1 MTLFVLQ
8 ISLGKCV
15 AYKCW
20 GPDELDCFWYYYIG
34 TVFKIL
40 KTIHSVSCRQTNRSS
55 LLKHCSTFFFDQK
68 CPTFCFHWLAYSK
81 IRIERLNCQNLRFS
95 QLYCHINYMLLYQI
109 VSCLTLLY
117 IALIFFQDTEI
128 HVTTVGAGV
137 LKQSCITGK
146 VSVLKF

>member
-1 MTLFVLQ
+1 MLRTRWTWLVLV
-8 ISLGKCV
+8 LL
-15 AYKCW
+15 YW
-20 GPDELDCFWYYYIG
+20 YCFQNTENNSFCFPADRRMG
-34 TVFKIL
+34 L
-40 KTIHSVSCRQTNRSS
+40 SCSNIVQLSS
-55 LLKHCSTFFFDQK
+55 LIKSVPPFAFIDSLIQK
-68 CPTFCFHWLAYSK
+68 DS
-81 IRIERLNCQNLRFS
+81 RIERLNCQNLRFS
-95 QLYCHINYMLLYQI
+95 QLCCHLNYMLLYQI